1 MEKSLATYQDT
12 WYIRILA
19 WRRKAPELQML
30 TDLAPRARETSTKEE
45 VVKYR
50 PEYDMKVIGS
60 NLRRLREAKQLSVED
75 VREYL
80 RLGSVQAV
88 YKYERGKGYPQTD
101 TMFALM
107 ELYEAD
113 LQDII
118 SDHEIISF
126 DQESSRQ
133 EQQGSRPRKNVA

>member
-1 MEKSLATYQDT
+1 
-12 WYIRILA
+12 
-19 WRRKAPELQML
+19 ML

-126 DQESSRQ
+126 EQESSRQ